1 MFHKAVYTLI
11 IYIVNDSILLSLIL
25 IFVNFVD
32 RQNVITLNQVYS

>member
-1 MFHKAVYTLI
+1 MFHKAAYTLI